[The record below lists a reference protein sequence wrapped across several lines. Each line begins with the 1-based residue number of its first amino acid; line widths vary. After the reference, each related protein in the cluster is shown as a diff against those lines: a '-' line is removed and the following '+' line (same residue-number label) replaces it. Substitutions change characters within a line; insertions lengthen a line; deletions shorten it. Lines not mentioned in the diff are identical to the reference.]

1 MKIAC
6 CQMNMTFLNKESN
19 YDLAKKM
26 FDKASSKNPDIIVYP
41 EMWDVGFFP
50 KNDLSEFAD
59 INGEKTKSLFG
70 ELCKKYKVNAVA
82 GSVMNKKNDG
92 KIYNTSFVFDRNG
105 TVICE
110 YDKCHLFSPMEEDK
124 YFEKGKGYKT
134 FFVDGEKAAVII
146 CYDLRFPE
154 LIRSLALDGI
164 KLIFVVAQWPKERI
178 EQFKSLLK
186 ARAIENQIFAVSCN
200 SCGKAEKTVYGGNSV
215 AFDPLGNELYNLGGK
230 EEVDFCECNFETVN
244 KIRSDINVFNDRRA
258 EIYNL

>member
-6 CQMNMTFLNKESN
+6 CQMAMTFLNKELN

-26 FDKASSKNPDIIVYP
+26 FEKAVLKNPDVIVFP

-50 KNDLSEFAD
+50 KKDLTKYAD
-59 INGEKTKSLFG
+59 SNGENTKRLFSK
-70 ELCKKYKVNAVA
+70 LCTKYKVNVVA
-82 GSVMNKKNDG
+82 GSVMNKKDDG

-110 YDKCHLFSPMEEDK
+110 YDKCHLFSPMKEDK

-134 FFVDGEKAAVII
+134 FLVDGEKAAVII

-154 LIRSLALDGI
+154 LMRSLALEGI
-164 KLIFVVAQWPKERI
+164 KLIFVVAQWPKERV

-186 ARAIENQIFAVSCN
+186 ARAIENQIFVVSCN
-200 SCGKAEKTVYGGNSV
+200 SCGTVGETVYGGNSC
-215 AFDPLGNELYNLGGK
+215 AFDPLGNELFSLSGQ
-230 EEVDFCECNFETVN
+230 EDISFCECNFEIVN
-244 KIRSDINVFNDRRA
+244 KIRREINVFNDRRS